1 MLRRT
6 TFFLYRDTASE
17 GERLEMLQG
26 LSYLLTECDGV
37 VSADYGLDLLGGS
50 QPLAETYPW
59 KRTPRWH
66 SRRQGPPSNHDVAYH
81 LDFAD
86 AAGLAA
92 YEADP
97 RVDEVLRFNE
107 GAIVPELT
115 TEIDWRYEGEPL
127 TRSSAVRHSG
137 MFLWLDEADEAARTA
152 AIDSLRKLGGED
164 EVESVVIGQG
174 SGSARGDF
182 DWIVDLQ
189 LADEAAARRV
199 LEGEAY
205 RAAIEAVATATR
217 HEWTSRVTH
226 VMRGRG

>member
-6 TFFLYRDTASE
+6 SFFLYRDTAPE

-26 LSYLLTECDGV
+26 LSYLLTACDGV
-37 VSADYGLDLLGGS
+37 VAADYGLDLLGGS
-50 QPLAETYPW
+50 QPLVETYPW

-66 SRRQGPPSNHDVAYH
+66 SRSDGPPSNHDVAFH
-81 LDFAD
+81 LDFED

-92 YEADP
+92 YESDP
-97 RVDEVLRFNE
+97 RVEQVLEFNQ

-115 TEIDWRYEGEPL
+115 TEIDWRYEGKPL
-127 TRSSAVRHSG
+127 TRFGGVRHSG
-137 MFLWLDEADEAARTA
+137 MFLWLDEADEAATTA
-152 AIDSLRKLGGED
+152 AIDGLRRLGGED
-164 EVESVVIGQG
+164 GVESVVIGQG

-189 LADEAAARRV
+189 LADEAAARTL
-199 LEGEAY
+199 LEGGAY
-205 RAAIEAVATATR
+205 REAIGAVAAATR